1 MRSARGERHGKPSR
15 RELAKRKTV
24 IQTKAI
30 VPISVFAIPGLLAI
44 ECAMHQHSQ
53 TGGAAPKVTVKIDA
67 GLKKKCPRAA
77 LACVTARV
85 AAGASPAEL
94 LQEMKTRENEIQ
106 KLPFP
111 RGVLASPQVE
121 ATRAA
126 YKALGKD
133 PSRYRGSAE
142 ALLRRMVAGKGLPE
156 INAVVDVINLVSVES
171 RLPVGLYDLGHVVGE
186 IVFRAGRAGETY
198 KGIGKYD
205 LNLEGLP
212 LFADTVGPHGSAT
225 SDSERT
231 MVTGA
236 TKHVLAI
243 IVSFSGTEGLERW
256 AQRMSALLTQHA
268 AGQNVEIQII
278 Q

>member
-1 MRSARGERHGKPSR
+1 MN
-15 RELAKRKTV
+15 
-24 IQTKAI
+24 
-30 VPISVFAIPGLLAI
+30 
-44 ECAMHQHSQ
+44 
-53 TGGAAPKVTVKIDA
+53 VTIDA
-67 GLKKKCPRAA
+67 KLKAKCPRTA
-77 LACVTARV
+77 LACVTALV
-85 AAGASPAEL
+85 EAGASPAAL

-111 RGVLASPQVE
+111 RGVLESAQVE
-121 ATRAA
+121 TTRKA

-133 PSRYRGSAE
+133 PARYRGSAE
-142 ALLRRMVAGKGLPE
+142 ALLRRVVAGKGLPQ

-171 RLPVGLYDLGHVVGE
+171 RLPIGLYDLGHVVGD

-225 SDSERT
+225 SDSDRT
-231 MVTGA
+231 MVTAA
-236 TKHVLAI
+236 THKVLAVI
-243 IVSFSGTEGLERW
+243 ISFGGAEGLDRW
-256 AQRMSALLTQHA
+256 AQRMSALLKQYA
-268 AGQNVEIQII
+268 AGQDVETKII

>member
-1 MRSARGERHGKPSR
+1 MVA
-15 RELAKRKTV
+15 V
-24 IQTKAI
+24 
-30 VPISVFAIPGLLAI
+30 
-44 ECAMHQHSQ
+44 ECARQARDLEHGS
-53 TGGAAPKVTVKIDA
+53 PRKVIVKID
-67 GLKKKCPRAA
+67 GDLKKKCPRTA
-77 LACVTARV
+77 LGCVTARV
-85 AAGASPAEL
+85 EAVGSHAALTAEL
-94 LQEMKTRENEIQ
+94 KTREAEIQ

-133 PSRYRGSAE
+133 PARYRGSAE
-142 ALLRRMVAGKGLPE
+142 ALLRRVVGGKGLPE

-186 IVFRAGRAGETY
+186 IVFRAGKSGETY

-231 MVTGA
+231 MVTAA
-236 TKHVLAI
+236 TKVVLAV
-243 IVSFSGTEGLERW
+243 IVSFGGTDNLERW
-256 AQRMSALLTQHA
+256 TQRLGALLQQYA
-268 AGQNVEIQII
+268 AGTEILTNIVT
-278 Q
+278 

>member
-1 MRSARGERHGKPSR
+1 M
-15 RELAKRKTV
+15 
-24 IQTKAI
+24 
-30 VPISVFAIPGLLAI
+30 FAIPGLLAI
-44 ECAMHQHSQ
+44 ECGMQQHIQ
-53 TGGAAPKVTVKIDA
+53 ARGAATKVTVTIDA
-67 GLKKKCPRAA
+67 GVKKKCPRAA
-77 LACVTARV
+77 LACVRARV
-85 AAGASPAEL
+85 EAGASPAAL
-94 LQEMKTRENEIQ
+94 LEEMKMREKEIQ

-133 PSRYRGSAE
+133 PTRYRGSAE

-171 RLPVGLYDLGHVVGE
+171 RLLVGLYDLGHVVGE

-231 MVTGA
+231 MVTAA
-236 TKHVLAI
+236 TNQVLAVI
-243 IVSFSGTEGLERW
+243 ISFGGAEGLDRW
-256 AQRMSALLTQHA
+256 AQRMSALLTEHA
-268 AGQNVEIQII
+268 AGQDVKVRVIE
-278 Q
+278 